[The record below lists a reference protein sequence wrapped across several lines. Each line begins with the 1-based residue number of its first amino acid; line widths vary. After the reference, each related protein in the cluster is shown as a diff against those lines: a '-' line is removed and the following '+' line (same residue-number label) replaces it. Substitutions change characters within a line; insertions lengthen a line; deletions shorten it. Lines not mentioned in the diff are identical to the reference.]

1 MSVEDRD
8 RKVAVSEPEET
19 RSPLHQVSDAVID
32 IRNEA
37 IVQTANLY
45 ILGRKVV
52 LAGIGVT
59 FLGVDTAQA
68 FAQRAIE
75 RGEIAEADGQ
85 KLISELRSH
94 VTDQAKAADQA
105 RINMT
110 EAATAA
116 LFESVNG
123 ILRTLRVPEM
133 KVTFP
138 EQQSQEVKVSPE
150 DPADGKE

>member
-1 MSVEDRD
+1 MSD
-8 RKVAVSEPEET
+8 PEEA
-19 RSPLHQVSDAVID
+19 RSPFQQVGDALVD
-32 IRNEA
+32 VRNEA

-45 ILGRKVV
+45 IFGRKVV
-52 LAGIGVT
+52 LVGIGVT
-59 FLGVDTAQA
+59 FLGADAAHA
-68 FAQRAIE
+68 FVQHAIE

-123 ILRTLRVPEM
+123 ILRTLKVPEM

-138 EQQSQEVKVSPE
+138 EPQGQEVTISPD
-150 DPADGKE
+150 DPAAGKE